1 MATVTRT
8 YLVDDLDN
16 STEDVKTVR
25 FNAEGTN
32 YEIDLSA
39 ANAERLR
46 AKLAR
51 FVDAAHPVKAPAV
64 ATAKRRGRGK
74 ATVVSTKQQTQEIR
88 EWAKQAGTPLGV
100 SKVQLHDD
108 MKERGVLAS
117 SDPGRTTVRRDVSGI
132 RSKRV
137 LQLSAYQFENYGQ

>member
-16 STEDVKTVR
+16 STDDVETVR

-46 AKLAR
+46 ANLAR
-51 FVDAAHPVKAPAV
+51 FVDAAHPVKPPA
-64 ATAKRRGRGK
+64 AAAAKRRGTK
-74 ATVVSTKQQTQEIR
+74 ASVASTKQQTQDIR
-88 EWAKQAGTPLGV
+88 EWAKQAGLQV
-100 SKVQLHDD
+100 ST
-108 MKERGVLAS
+108 RG
-117 SDPGRTTVRRDVSGI
+117 RI
-132 RSKRV
+132 
-137 LQLSAYQFENYGQ
+137 SAAIVDQYNSTH

>member
-16 STEDVKTVR
+16 STDDVETVL

-51 FVDAAHPVKAPAV
+51 FVDAAHPVKVPA
-64 ATAKRRGRGK
+64 AASGKRRGRGK
-74 ATVVSTKQQTQEIR
+74 ATAASTRHQIQDIR
-88 EWAKQAGTPLGV
+88 EWARQAGLQV
-100 SKVQLHDD
+100 SA
-108 MKERGVLAS
+108 RG
-117 SDPGRTTVRRDVSGI
+117 RI
-132 RSKRV
+132 
-137 LQLSAYQFENYGQ
+137 SAEIVEQYNAEH

>member
-8 YLVDDLDN
+8 YLVDDIDN
-16 STEDVKTVR
+16 STDDVETVR

-51 FVDAAHPVKAPAV
+51 FVDAAHPAKAPA
-64 ATAKRRGRGK
+64 ATSGMRRGPAK
-74 ATVVSTKQQTQEIR
+74 AKVASTRQQTQDIR
-88 EWAKQAGTPLGV
+88 EWAKQAGLAV
-100 SKVQLHDD
+100 SS
-108 MKERGVLAS
+108 RG
-117 SDPGRTTVRRDVSGI
+117 RI
-132 RSKRV
+132 
-137 LQLSAYQFENYGQ
+137 SAAIVDQYNAAH

>member
-1 MATVTRT
+1 MAIITRT

-16 STEDVKTVR
+16 STEDVETVR

-51 FVDAAHPVKAPAV
+51 FVDAAHPVKPPVV
-64 ATAKRRGRGK
+64 ASAKRGVRSK
-74 ATVVSTKQQTQEIR
+74 TTAAAAKQQTQDIR
-88 EWAKQAGTPLGV
+88 EWAKQSGLQV
-100 SKVQLHDD
+100 SS
-108 MKERGVLAS
+108 RG
-117 SDPGRTTVRRDVSGI
+117 RI
-132 RSKRV
+132 
-137 LQLSAYQFENYGQ
+137 SAA

>member
-16 STEDVKTVR
+16 STDDVETVR
-25 FNAEGTN
+25 FNADGTN

-51 FVDAAHPVKAPAV
+51 FVDAAHPVKPTAV
-64 ATAKRRGRGK
+64 SGRRRGRAK
-74 ATVVSTKQQTQEIR
+74 ATAVPTQQQTQDIR
-88 EWAKQAGTPLGV
+88 EWAKQAGLQV
-100 SKVQLHDD
+100 SS
-108 MKERGVLAS
+108 RG
-117 SDPGRTTVRRDVSGI
+117 RI
-132 RSKRV
+132 
-137 LQLSAYQFENYGQ
+137 SAAIVEQYNAEH

>member
-25 FNAEGTN
+25 FNAEGTD

-51 FVDAAHPVKAPAV
+51 FVDAAHPAKRPTAASGKRRER
-64 ATAKRRGRGK
+64 ATA
-74 ATVVSTKQQTQEIR
+74 TVKSTKQQTQDIR
-88 EWAKQAGTPLGV
+88 EWARQAGLQV
-100 SKVQLHDD
+100 SSRGRISAEIVQRYNDEH
-108 MKERGVLAS
+108 
-117 SDPGRTTVRRDVSGI
+117 
-132 RSKRV
+132 
-137 LQLSAYQFENYGQ
+137 